1 MNCMRL
7 LLCLFCATIC
17 SRADSIN
24 PGFEIHSF
32 NGWTIGGNS
41 LASGVAFGGTA
52 ISGGSVNVPSGEF
65 AGFALVHCSSGI
77 FCTSE
82 QITLS
87 QLVAVVPNTA
97 CSIGIFLLVRTI
109 RELSLAKERN

>member
-24 PGFEIHSF
+24 PGFEIHNF

-41 LASGVAFGGTA
+41 LASGVQSIHSRAKDGN
-52 ISGGSVNVPSGEF
+52 SGVI
-65 AGFALVHCSSGI
+65 L
-77 FCTSE
+77 
-82 QITLS
+82 
-87 QLVAVVPNTA
+87 
-97 CSIGIFLLVRTI
+97 
-109 RELSLAKERN
+109 